1 MRVHINKEYEEQ
13 RKFIESIPALFVSNG
28 GKLILESRNIVRLF
42 PEQGFVVKKFHK
54 INFINKFVYACI
66 RKSKAQRSFEYAQRL
81 IANGFGSP
89 EPVAWIDIKRCFL
102 GIPFLPV
109 ILRSSFYICRECTWP
124 SLQEICGREP
134 AEDTDFI
141 VKAYAADVVRM
152 HNCGIVPVDTNP
164 GNVFYRINGNGSV
177 SSKENEQNSA
187 TDVVCGSETVQF
199 QYIDLNRMHLYNG
212 PAPLDVRFRSIARMS
227 NSQAMFERIASLY
240 FSIYYNV
247 SDGNKD
253 QRVDAAVE
261 GCRTERRKFMS
272 RMELKEK
279 LKGRR

>member
-42 PEQGFVVKKFHK
+42 PEQGFVAKEFHK

-124 SLQEICGREP
+124 SLQEICGMEP

-164 GNVFYRINGNGSV
+164 GNVFYKV
-177 SSKENEQNSA
+177 SSLEGVGGTGHGSG
-187 TDVVCGSETVQF
+187 VGSEPLSSVRF
-199 QYIDLNRMHLYNG
+199 QYIDLNRMHLYNR
-212 PAPLDVRFRSIARMS
+212 PAPMLVRYKSIARMS

-247 SDGNKD
+247 SEGNMD
-253 QRVDAAVE
+253 SRVETAVE
-261 GCRTERRKFMS
+261 CCRMERRKFYS
-272 RMELKEK
+272 RMELKDK